1 MARSLAAAAALALAV
16 ACICSPAAAGAWP
29 VPPGETLA
37 ILKYERSRADEAFD
51 ADGFRVSLPA
61 RSDQTISLHVEHGL
75 TRRLT
80 VQGKLAWTRGE
91 DPFADYD
98 GRGPVE
104 LGLRYAVLRTSRSVV
119 SLYAGGVLGGEG
131 RNAGYAQPGA
141 GGTDIEARLLAGR
154 SLTLAGRS
162 AFAEM
167 QLARLDRSGLPDE
180 ARLDLT
186 LGVEASDRWLLL
198 TQVYAGQADGAP
210 VRPLWVKLE
219 WSAVRRVGDWRLQ
232 AGWRQSLAGRDSP
245 AEAGPVIAV
254 WRAF

>member
-1 MARSLAAAAALALAV
+1 LPPRVVVLALAAAS
-16 ACICSPAAAGAWP
+16 ICGPANAGAWP

-37 ILKYERSRADEAFD
+37 ILKYEQSRADEAFD
-51 ADGFRVSLPA
+51 AAGVRAPMPA
-61 RSDQTISLHVEHGL
+61 RMDETISLYAERGL

-91 DPFADYD
+91 DVFGDYD

-104 LGLRYAVLRTSRSVV
+104 LGLRYAVLRTPRSVV
-119 SLYAGGVLGGEG
+119 SLYAGGVLGGAG
-131 RNAGYAQPGA
+131 RNAGYARPGA

-154 SLTLAGRS
+154 SLTLAGRP
-162 AFAEM
+162 AFAEI
-167 QLARLDRSGLPDE
+167 QLAALDRSGLPDE

-186 LGVEASDRWLLL
+186 LGVEPSDRWLFL
-198 TQVYAGQADGAP
+198 TQVYAGQADGDP

-219 WSAVRRVGDWRLQ
+219 WSAVRRIGDWRLQ

-245 AEAGPVIAV
+245 AEAGPVVGV

>member
-1 MARSLAAAAALALAV
+1 MPAR
-16 ACICSPAAAGAWP
+16 
-29 VPPGETLA
+29 T
-37 ILKYERSRADEAFD
+37 DQT
-51 ADGFRVSLPA
+51 VSLY
-61 RSDQTISLHVEHGL
+61 VERGL

-80 VQGKLAWTRGE
+80 LQGKLAWTRGE

-104 LGLRYAVLRTSRSVV
+104 LGLRYAVLRTPRSVV
-119 SLYAGGVLGGEG
+119 SLYAGAVLDGEG

-154 SLTLAGRS
+154 SLALFARP
-162 AFAEM
+162 AFAEI
-167 QLARLDRSGLPDE
+167 QLAALDRSGLPDE

-186 LGVEASDRWLLL
+186 LGVEPSDRWLLL
-198 TQVYAGQADGAP
+198 TQVYAGQADGDP
-210 VRPLWVKLE
+210 VRPVWVKLE

-232 AGWRQSLAGRDSP
+232 AGWRQSIAGRESP

-254 WRAF
+254 WRRF